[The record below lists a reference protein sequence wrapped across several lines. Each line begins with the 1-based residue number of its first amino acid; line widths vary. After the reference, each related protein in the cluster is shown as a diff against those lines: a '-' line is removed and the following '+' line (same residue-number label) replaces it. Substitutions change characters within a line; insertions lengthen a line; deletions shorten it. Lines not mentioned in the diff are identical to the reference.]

1 MEGEYEPQL
10 ARREKQQ
17 EGHGDQIDAVPDD
30 GPLAAKRRR
39 KFHARHSRQ
48 NIVGR
53 QVRAF
58 SIFAFS
64 QKSVLFQ

>member
-1 MEGEYEPQL
+1 MMVRSLLNG
-10 ARREKQQ
+10 
-17 EGHGDQIDAVPDD
+17 
-30 GPLAAKRRR
+30 AAS
-39 KFHARHSRQ
+39 FMHAILGK